1 MFGTSDRRHFLK
13 HTAGAAAITIPGM
26 EFLAKVRAAAPEMK
40 KKQKSL
46 IIMWMAGGPP
56 TIDMFDMKPDSQ
68 NGGPHRPKSTAATGI
83 EITEHM
89 PITAKQFRNLS
100 IIRSLNSKEG
110 DHDRGTRMMNT
121 GRAPN
126 PLLDYPSIGSV
137 LAYYQALDVE
147 AMKNADLPAFISVGG
162 PRGGAGFL
170 GMKYAPFN
178 VQNPGTPPE
187 NVSAPAGVDMARRA
201 ALFER
206 IEGGFTTGMPVDP
219 KTGKPIV
226 LDAAQAHKE
235 VYEKALNLVVSTRK
249 DVFSLDK
256 EIDGK
261 PIDTKLKDEY
271 GTDQFGR
278 SALLARKLVE
288 AGTAAVQITLGGWD
302 LHGNT
307 HATLQGQRLPV
318 LDRAM
323 GTLVK
328 DLDQRGK
335 LKDTVIVWMGDFGR
349 TPRINQNAGRD
360 HWSRCWS
367 VVLGGGDIK
376 GGVVYG
382 ATDKDGTSV
391 AKDEVS
397 VLELFGTIYKGL
409 GIDPTPETNASVR
422 DNLGRPYYIAGDK
435 PNEKTN
441 SLWIKEL
448 VS

>member
-1 MFGTSDRRHFLK
+1 MFGITDRRHFMK
-13 HTAGAAAITIPGM
+13 HTAGAAAITVPGM
-26 EFLAKVRAAAPEMK
+26 DFLAKVRAAAPEMK

-56 TIDMFDMKPDSQ
+56 TIDLFDMKPDSP
-68 NGGPHRPKSTAATGI
+68 NGGPHKPKSTAASGI

-89 PITAKQFRNLS
+89 PITARQFKNLS

-126 PLLDYPSIGSV
+126 PLLDYPAIGSV
-137 LAYYQALDVE
+137 LAYYQAMDVE
-147 AMKNADLPAFISVGG
+147 AMRNADLPAFISVGG

-170 GMKYAPFN
+170 GMKYAPIN

-187 NVSAPAGVDMARRA
+187 NVSAPAGVDMARRK
-201 ALFER
+201 ALFDR
-206 IEGGFTTGMPVDP
+206 VEGGFTTGMPVD
-219 KTGKPIV
+219 KNGKPIV

-261 PIDTKLKDEY
+261 PIDTKLKEEY
-271 GTDQFGR
+271 GNDQFGR

-307 HATLQGQRLPV
+307 HATLQNQRLPV

-328 DLDQRGK
+328 DLEQRGK

-376 GGVVYG
+376 GGIAYG
-382 ATDKDGTSV
+382 KTDKDGTSV
-391 AKDEVS
+391 ADNEVS
-397 VLELFGTIYKGL
+397 VLELFGTI
-409 GIDPTPETNASVR
+409 
-422 DNLGRPYYIAGDK
+422 
-435 PNEKTN
+435 
-441 SLWIKEL
+441 
-448 VS
+448 